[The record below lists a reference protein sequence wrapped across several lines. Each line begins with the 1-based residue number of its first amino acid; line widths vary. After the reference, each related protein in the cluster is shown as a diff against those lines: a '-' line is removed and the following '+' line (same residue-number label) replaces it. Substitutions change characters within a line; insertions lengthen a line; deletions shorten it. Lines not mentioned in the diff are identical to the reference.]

1 MTKRAVTLALACSL
15 CVGGATSIITT
26 ATAGAKTHPKS
37 KQMPEIKGPGVVMT
51 ITGSGTALTVTI
63 LDQGRESQHKN
74 VPLPYTTT
82 LTDHPSL
89 AGIGAQSSNGA
100 KKTTVSCSIKAAGQT
115 MTTHRS
121 RGPFA
126 MVDCSAAVL

>member
-1 MTKRAVTLALACSL
+1 M
-15 CVGGATSIITT
+15 G
-26 ATAGAKTHPKS
+26 TAGAKAKPKLD
-37 KQMPEIKGPGVVMT
+37 KTAAGVVMT
-51 ITGSGTALTVTI
+51 VTGSGTALTVTV
-63 LDQGRESQHKN
+63 LDQGRETQHKN

-100 KKTTVSCSIKAAGQT
+100 KKTTVSCSIKASGQT
-115 MTTHRS
+115 MTTRRS

-126 MVDCSAAVL
+126 MVDCTAAVL